1 MMRRFYGVLGVW
13 VLASAALLAADF
25 WEDKDFTTW
34 SDKQVEKMLTDSPWS
49 RKVSIRIPNTLLA
62 RRVGGLSGGRVGS
75 GGGVGRAGGGGGAG
89 GAGAG
94 NLGGG
99 GFMPPP
105 RRTQFPLRWLSALP
119 VKQAMVREGV
129 AGAAPIPADAQPL
142 LEQDEPYYR
151 VAVVG
156 LPRAFGQALGGLDEV
171 REATILKRKNKE
183 PVAPIDIRLAYA
195 GDLLSIEFHF
205 PRTDAI
211 TLDDKEV
218 EFITRLGQAKLSKK
232 FKLKDMIFG
241 SPKVHVGHFASLTLG
256 GGSSM
261 LVSQSM
267 IPPMSADAEWRQSL
281 RIRPPAFRL

>member
-1 MMRRFYGVLGVW
+1 MTIRFSSILGVW

-34 SDKQVEKMLTDSPWS
+34 SDKQVEKMLTNSPWS
-49 RKVSIRIPNTLLA
+49 RKVAILIPNTSLA
-62 RRVGGLSGGRVGS
+62 KRVGGLSGGLVGS
-75 GGGVGRAGGGGGAG
+75 GGGAGRAGGGGGAG

-129 AGAAPIPADAQPL
+129 GGAASIPTDAHPL

-151 VAVVG
+151 LALVG
-156 LPRAFGQALGGLDEV
+156 LPRAFGQDLGGLEEV
-171 REATILKRKNKE
+171 RETTLLKRKNQE
-183 PVAPIDIRLAYA
+183 PVVPIDVRLAYP
-195 GDLLSIEFHF
+195 GDLLSIEFYF
-205 PRTDAI
+205 PRSDAI

-218 EFITRLGQAKLSKK
+218 EFITRLGGAKVSKK
-232 FKLKDMIFG
+232 FKLKDMVFG
-241 SPKVHVGHFASLTLG
+241 GQLAL
-256 GGSSM
+256 
-261 LVSQSM
+261 
-267 IPPMSADAEWRQSL
+267 
-281 RIRPPAFRL
+281 